1 MSNKGVLQQINENPI
16 SSEEMEEYLR
26 AMEEDEGEP
35 SFERGTFIAMEVFG
49 RDVQK
54 CMSANMRM
62 TALAKLLEEESLPG
76 WVRPKQSDGSYRVAP
91 NLYVA
96 AGQEPLVED
105 EKGWGFDKDSLL
117 QHAFRLGKLES

>member
-16 SSEEMEEYLR
+16 SPEEMEEYLR
-26 AMEEDEGEP
+26 VMEKDGGEP
-35 SFERGTFIAMEVFG
+35 SFERGIFIAMEVFG

-62 TALAKLLEEESLPG
+62 TALVKILKEESMPG
-76 WVRPKQSDGSYRVAP
+76 WVKPRQPDGSYRVVS
-91 NLYVA
+91 NLYIA

-105 EKGWGFDKDSLL
+105 DGSWGFNKESLL
-117 QHAFRLGKLES
+117 QHAFRLG